1 MFHGQI
7 NQNVSKLK
15 VNIFNINTE
24 INTRRIS
31 TVTRLEGLGLESL
44 QGQEIFLVSRM
55 SRLALVLMQPPIQW
69 VLKSLPIGKAARVW
83 R

>member
-24 INTRRIS
+24 LNMKRIS
-31 TVTRLEGLGLESL
+31 KVTGLEGLGFESQ

-55 SRLALVLMQPPIQW
+55 SRPALVHTQLLIQW
-69 VLKSLPIGKAARVW
+69 VLKSLPTGKAARV
-83 R
+83 

>member
-7 NQNVSKLK
+7 NQNVSELK
-15 VNIFNINTE
+15 VNIFNIITE
-24 INTRRIS
+24 LNMRRVS

-55 SRLALVLMQPPIQW
+55 SRPALVLMQPPTQW
-69 VLKSLPIGKAARVW
+69 VLKSLPIGKAARV
-83 R
+83 

>member
-24 INTRRIS
+24 LNMKRIS
-31 TVTRLEGLGLESL
+31 TATRLEGMGFESQ
-44 QGQEIFLVSRM
+44 QGQEIF
-55 SRLALVLMQPPIQW
+55 
-69 VLKSLPIGKAARVW
+69 
-83 R
+83 

>member
-24 INTRRIS
+24 FNMRRVS
-31 TVTRLEGLGLESL
+31 TVTTLEGMGFESL

-55 SRLALVLMQPPIQW
+55 SRLALALTQPPTQW
-69 VLKSLPIGKAARVW
+69 VLKSLPIGKAATV
-83 R
+83 

>member
-24 INTRRIS
+24 LNMRRVS
-31 TVTRLEGLGLESL
+31 TVTRLEGLELESL
-44 QGQEIFLVSRM
+44 QEQEIFLVSRM
-55 SRLALVLMQPPIQW
+55 SRLALALMQPPTQW
-69 VLKSLPIGKAARVW
+69 VLKSLCIGKAVRV
-83 R
+83 

>member
-24 INTRRIS
+24 LIIKRIS
-31 TVTRLEGLGLESL
+31 TATRLEGMGVESQ

-55 SRLALVLMQPPIQW
+55 SRLALVHTQPPI
-69 VLKSLPIGKAARVW
+69 
-83 R
+83 